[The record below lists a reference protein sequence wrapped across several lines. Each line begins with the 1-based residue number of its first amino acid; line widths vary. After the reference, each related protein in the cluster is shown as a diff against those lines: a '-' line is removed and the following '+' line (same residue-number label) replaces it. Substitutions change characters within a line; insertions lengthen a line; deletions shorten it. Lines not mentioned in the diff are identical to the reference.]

1 LSNLIVAE
9 REALVLDDQTQQ
21 PVIVDGTLACHS
33 DADPGAPAD
42 REHFRQLDS
51 RNAAG
56 EGAFDDWKKR

>member
-1 LSNLIVAE
+1 
-9 REALVLDDQTQQ
+9 
-21 PVIVDGTLACHS
+21 VIVDGTLACHS